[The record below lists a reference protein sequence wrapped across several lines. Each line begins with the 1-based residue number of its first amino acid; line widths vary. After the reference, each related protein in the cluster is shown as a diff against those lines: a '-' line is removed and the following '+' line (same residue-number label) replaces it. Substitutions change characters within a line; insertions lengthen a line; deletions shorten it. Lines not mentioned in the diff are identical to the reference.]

1 MKNRKYNINDSYF
14 NKIDTERK
22 AYILG
27 LLYAD
32 GCVYSNSGYSKW
44 AKLDLKYN
52 DVALLKT
59 IAEEM
64 NNECPIKRH
73 IYERNEFFKYQNR
86 DYTFTRDMC
95 RLSFRSDQIVDDLI
109 KLGCPPRKTFK
120 IIFPSEEIVP
130 NNLINHFLRGYLD
143 GDGSISSSV
152 RKSKSK
158 FRKNYMHFQITFTG
172 TSAFI
177 NKTKEYLNKN
187 VVKFIGDIHSRWDN
201 GHDNYTLLIDGNNIV
216 EKILD
221 WLYEGSTIYLERK
234 YQKYLLLKEEISNKQ
249 KSMDYSY
256 KNRNSVCNEAFNIY
270 KFGEYIGTCD
280 NRRKLERESKSILG
294 EHISR
299 TSFTQCL
306 YHERCEYHGYTF
318 VFVNEDN
325 VIENPI
331 YICCGKNSSSKG
343 KKIEQYDLDEN
354 FIKTWYSTKEIS
366 NTLDISLKQTSSIL
380 SCCKGNQKTAFGYI
394 WKYSS

>member
-1 MKNRKYNINDSYF
+1 MN
-14 NKIDTERK
+14 
-22 AYILG
+22 
-27 LLYAD
+27 YA
-32 GCVYSNSGYSKW
+32 
-44 AKLDLKYN
+44 
-52 DVALLKT
+52 
-59 IAEEM
+59 
-64 NNECPIKRH
+64 
-73 IYERNEFFKYQNR
+73 
-86 DYTFTRDMC
+86 
-95 RLSFRSDQIVDDLI
+95 
-109 KLGCPPRKTFK
+109 
-120 IIFPSEEIVP
+120 
-130 NNLINHFLRGYLD
+130 
-143 GDGSISSSV
+143 
-152 RKSKSK
+152 
-158 FRKNYMHFQITFTG
+158 
-172 TSAFI
+172 
-177 NKTKEYLNKN
+177 
-187 VVKFIGDIHSRWDN
+187 
-201 GHDNYTLLIDGNNIV
+201 
-216 EKILD
+216 
-221 WLYEGSTIYLERK
+221 
-234 YQKYLLLKEEISNKQ
+234 
-249 KSMDYSY
+249 Y

-331 YICCGKNSSSKG
+331 YICCGKNSISKG

-354 FIKTWYSTKEIS
+354 FIKAWSSTKEIS

>member
-1 MKNRKYNINDSYF
+1 M
-14 NKIDTERK
+14 
-22 AYILG
+22 
-27 LLYAD
+27 
-32 GCVYSNSGYSKW
+32 
-44 AKLDLKYN
+44 
-52 DVALLKT
+52 
-59 IAEEM
+59 
-64 NNECPIKRH
+64 
-73 IYERNEFFKYQNR
+73 
-86 DYTFTRDMC
+86 
-95 RLSFRSDQIVDDLI
+95 
-109 KLGCPPRKTFK
+109 
-120 IIFPSEEIVP
+120 
-130 NNLINHFLRGYLD
+130 
-143 GDGSISSSV
+143 
-152 RKSKSK
+152 
-158 FRKNYMHFQITFTG
+158 
-172 TSAFI
+172 
-177 NKTKEYLNKN
+177 
-187 VVKFIGDIHSRWDN
+187 
-201 GHDNYTLLIDGNNIV
+201 
-216 EKILD
+216 
-221 WLYEGSTIYLERK
+221 YEGSTIYLERK

-256 KNRNSVCNEAFNIY
+256 KNRNSVCNESFNIY

-354 FIKTWYSTKEIS
+354 FIKTWSSTKEIS
-366 NTLDISLKQTSSIL
+366 HTLDISLKQTSSIL